1 MKRSYF
7 LSSVLFFVV
16 LGLGTQHV
24 MAGQDVEYYKAG
36 DVGAFFVDVAI
47 PPNINIDATV
57 FTAQASDK
65 KTYLLYVRSSGS
77 IAQRVT
83 NAMESEY
90 HISAEQEESQ
100 KQATELYQKR
110 NKVLEKLTKTK
121 NELDALK
128 GIKQKA
134 EKDLDNAFV
143 EKTQLRINQLEA
155 EVTELEGENKK
166 LDEQFREFHE
176 KKRTLRSRPS
186 DKTIPEQVGPSLKIF
201 GRFQG
206 SGKVKL
212 TVYAMDA
219 AKLLA
224 EPNLIASIDL
234 ELPSVDTGNPE
245 LLKQWA
251 TAQAQEF
258 MVRVLDSPYT
268 SYYQYC
274 LLQSKAKY
282 GLPTDLF
289 YGVFPEERRDRV
301 PDLYSMTT
309 GALAIQES
317 LQLEEM
323 TGAEYVP
330 SQSDIPLNTLAG
342 TGVKSHPFDEMLK
355 GGTSKM
361 FPVDSLVP
369 YDNYY
374 CHFTSISKEI
384 AASDL
389 MKQWGTSLLRAM
401 TVTARDADLPSR
413 YTDQLCIDVSVL
425 TRLLGDLVIGEIAI
439 TGGDPFLREGSDIA
453 IIIQVKNNM
462 IFDEMMKSYAD
473 KAIKSNKD
481 AQVSDSEYNGVAIRS
496 IVTADYRISSHSA
509 YLGSYKV
516 YSNSIDNLK
525 LIIDTNAKKRKS
537 MAENLDFQYMRTIFP
552 GTVEAEDGFIYMS
565 DSFIRK
571 LLSARWKIEGR
582 RRIVCQNHLRMIGNA
597 ATMYRMEMRNS
608 RR

>member
-1 MKRSYF
+1 MKAIMKRRSF

-16 LGLGTQHV
+16 LGVGTQHV
-24 MAGQDVEYYKAG
+24 MAGQEVEYYKAG
-36 DVGAFFVDVAI
+36 DVGAFSVDVVI

-65 KTYLLYVRSSGS
+65 KAYLLYVRSSGS

-90 HISAEQEESQ
+90 HLSAEQEEFQ
-100 KQATELYQKR
+100 KQVTELYQKR
-110 NKVLEKLTKTK
+110 GKVLEKLSKAK

-134 EKDLDNAFV
+134 EKDQDNAFV
-143 EKTQLRINQLEA
+143 EKTQLIINQLETT
-155 EVTELEGENKK
+155 VTELEGENKK
-166 LDEQFREFHE
+166 LDEQFRAFHE
-176 KKRTLRSRPS
+176 KQRTFWSRPS
-186 DKTIPEQVGPSLKIF
+186 VKTIPEQVSPSLKIF

-212 TVYAMDA
+212 SVYAMEA

-251 TAQAQEF
+251 TAQAQKF

-289 YGVFPEERRDRV
+289 YGVFPEERRSRR
-301 PDLYSMTT
+301 PDIYSMTT

-330 SQSDIPLNTLAG
+330 SQSDVPLNTLAG
-342 TGVKSHPFDEMLK
+342 PGVKSHPFDEMLK
-355 GGTSKM
+355 GRASKM
-361 FPVDSLVP
+361 FPVAALVP

-374 CHFTSISKEI
+374 CHFTSISKEV

-389 MKQWGTSLLRAM
+389 IKQWGTSLLRMM

-425 TRLLGDLVIGEIAI
+425 TRLFGDLVIGEIAI
-439 TGGDPFLREGSDIA
+439 TGGDPFLREGSDVA

-462 IFDEMMKSYAD
+462 IFDKMMKSYAD

-496 IVTADYRISSHSA
+496 IVTADHRISSHSA

-516 YSNSIDNLK
+516 YSNSIDTLK
-525 LIIDTNAKKRKS
+525 LIMDTNAKKRKS
-537 MAENLDFQYMRTIFP
+537 MADNLDFQYMRTIFP
-552 GTVEAEDGFIYMS
+552 GTVES
-565 DSFIRK
+565 
-571 LLSARWKIEGR
+571 
-582 RRIVCQNHLRMIGNA
+582 
-597 ATMYRMEMRNS
+597 
-608 RR
+608 